1 MRVSASTLL
10 LASALLVAFSSAE
23 QVLGGRNLHQE
34 KGESRSKYYTDVFS
48 QGDSYNGGHEKFEGG
63 YLAGVVC
70 GFIVTGVFMIFAVI
84 NLVVDEYQRHGAFQ
98 KKVDNDIKSLKL
110 KGIDDATLEKWAREF
125 ADKELNRG
133 KPKDTEEERQRLAE
147 IN

>member
-10 LASALLVAFSSAE
+10 FASALLVAFGSAQ
-23 QVLGGRNLHQE
+23 QVLEGRQLHQD
-34 KGESRSKYYTDVFS
+34 KGESRSKYYTNTFS
-48 QGDSYNGGHEKFEGG
+48 QGDKYNGGHEEFIGG
-63 YLAGVVC
+63 NLAAVVI
-70 GFIVTGVFMIFAVI
+70 GFVCTGIFMIFAVI
-84 NLVVDEYQRHGAFQ
+84 NLIVDEYQRHGAFR

-110 KGIDDATLEKWAREF
+110 KGVDDSTLEKWAREF
-125 ADKELNRG
+125 ADKELARG

>member
-10 LASALLVAFSSAE
+10 FASALLVAFGSAQ
-23 QVLGGRNLHQE
+23 QVLEGRQLHQD
-34 KGESRSKYYTDVFS
+34 KGESRSKYYTNTFS
-48 QGDSYNGGHEKFEGG
+48 QGDAYNGGHEEFIGG
-63 YLAGVVC
+63 NLAAVVI
-70 GFIVTGVFMIFAVI
+70 GFVCTGIFMIFAVI
-84 NLVVDEYQRHGAFQ
+84 NLIVDEYQRHGAFR

-110 KGIDDATLEKWAREF
+110 KGVDDSTLEKWAREF
-125 ADKELNRG
+125 ADKELARG